1 MTITTETP
9 EQWRDLQQMVAAILR
24 EAGMNAEVE
33 KTLPTV
39 RSRIEIDIYSVETTD
54 DGRRYSL
61 VCECKNWKTAV
72 PQEKVLALRSVMN
85 DVGANKGYIISTGG
99 FQSGAFDAAAATNIS
114 LVTWPEFQAEFEQ
127 LWFRKH
133 FSPVITEKL
142 DTLVGYVEPVGVP
155 SWWHSLSEDGVVQFR
170 KLLYKYA
177 LFGFLAQSLSS
188 YALEFRKHDVPKLPL
203 AEHAPGLLL
212 RATGKKFE
220 PVPNSVATAT
230 GYRQLMDEM
239 LRVNDEALSAFHF
252 VRDNF
257 KKA

>member
-9 EQWRDLQQMVAAILR
+9 EHWRDLQQMVAAVLR
-24 EAGMNAEVE
+24 EAGMETEVE

-39 RSRIEIDIYSVETTD
+39 RSKIEIDVYSVETTG
-54 DGRRYSL
+54 DGRCYSL
-61 VCECKNWKTAV
+61 VCECKNWKSAV

-114 LVTWPEFQAEFEQ
+114 LVTWVQFQAEFEQ

-133 FSPVITEKL
+133 FSPVITDKL
-142 DTLVGYVEPVGVP
+142 DILVGYVEPVGVP
-155 SWWHSLSEDGVVQFR
+155 SWWHSLSEDGVLEFR

-177 LFGFLAQSLSS
+177 LFGFLAQSLSTYS
-188 YALEFRKHDVPKLPL
+188 FEFTNQDIPKLPL
-203 AEHAPGLLL
+203 AEHASGLLL
-212 RATGKKFE
+212 RATGKEFE
-220 PVPNSVATAT
+220 PVPNAVATAT
-230 GYRQLMDEM
+230 GYRQLLDEM

-252 VRDNF
+252 VRDYL
-257 KKA
+257 KKS